1 MSIIFKPKIAY
12 GFRGEVEPED
22 IVVLVKSRGPSR
34 PWTTKELST
43 LVELRALGVS
53 YLDAAKIMK
62 RGQSTLISAVVY
74 NDLYG
79 IIETKRGAHIAKV
92 LYDA

>member
-1 MSIIFKPKIAY
+1 MSLAFKPKIAY
-12 GFRGEVEPED
+12 GFRGEVEPEPVK
-22 IVVLVKSRGPSR
+22 VVVRGPSR
-34 PWTTKELST
+34 HWSTKELNK

-53 YLDAAKIMK
+53 YINAAKLMN

-79 IIETKRGAHIAKV
+79 IIETKRSAHIAKV
-92 LYDA
+92 LYDV